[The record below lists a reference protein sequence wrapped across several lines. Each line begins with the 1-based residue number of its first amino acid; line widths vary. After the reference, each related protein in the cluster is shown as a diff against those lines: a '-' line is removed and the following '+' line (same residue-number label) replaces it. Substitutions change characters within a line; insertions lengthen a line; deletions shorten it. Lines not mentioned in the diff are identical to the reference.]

1 MLNIFIMTVQFHADR
16 WDGCAVHAM
25 SHSPPTVPVPPGA
38 VLKTGHFK
46 FGPFGPQGA

>member
-25 SHSPPTVPVPPGA
+25 SHSEGPSSAARLLRCPTRTNRVS
-38 VLKTGHFK
+38 
-46 FGPFGPQGA
+46 